1 MENNFDNSELEQ
13 FMRRKLESVTDGP
26 DDLVW
31 SGISAEQAKRNR
43 WLKARHYGPYTL
55 LVLLLAGGG
64 WLLTHQS
71 PSMPADVPASPPPV
85 IARQMSG
92 DTIVSDIEKM
102 AEAAE
107 KVPVL
112 LTHPLADASLPTWLP
127 RNSVPLDRL
136 RFRSDDGLEYVNAV
150 SGSRVSIPAR
160 GLVYAD
166 GSPVR
171 GEVELL
177 YREYRNVPDVLAS
190 NIPMHYTD
198 ARGEFFFN
206 SGGMFDVRVSQAGQ
220 EVFVAPGSTF
230 DVQFAATDQLSR
242 ASIFKFDETKG
253 DWVFAPEETAG
264 AGLTIGDAGLPLI
277 SSEAMVARENMD
289 GATPCVPATP
299 VLLPDD
305 DPAIWVRDAIT
316 TGRRIAAGELVL
328 PKWFRNNPDRP
339 DAFFTSA
346 LENSDVRLVYMKDNG
361 TNFFPQDMKGVFT
374 ELQALKGYYFVRT
387 GDTLKARGSKVVE
400 RIGKFSSKK
409 DTLKDSGKYIADPI
423 ETALRHNLSWRRV
436 EVQPEGGAN
445 CIITLGGKNE
455 DLRLHARLC
464 QSGEV
469 SRGKEV
475 DASAVF
481 AEYERLREERL
492 VNMHA
497 LIERLRHF
505 SQLALAFQPES
516 EWCMGAT
523 AWMVFFEKNR
533 SKMLLRYDS
542 LSKSGLTTDENKAR
556 TMFGAWQQKGRERV
570 FERTNQGAEGRSVG
584 SNLAISLQLT
594 GFGLHNLDQIFRMA
608 DQPRLVSAKYRTS
621 DGKAIAA
628 AGLRILDRRTRML
641 LAPNSPQAM
650 YRLSGRALDMILTAT
665 DGRVYYLPAETFAT
679 IDLRTCPAY
688 TFTMEDVT
696 DRVHSPL
703 AWAELLGI

>member
-13 FMRRKLESVTDGP
+13 FMRRKLESVNDTP

-31 SGISAEQAKRNR
+31 SEISAAQRNRNR
-43 WLKARHYGPYTL
+43 WLKVKHYGPYTL
-55 LVLLLAGGG
+55 LVLLLAGGS
-64 WLLTHQS
+64 WWWMHSSS
-71 PSMPADVPASPPPV
+71 PRPAELPAPPPPA
-85 IARQMSG
+85 IARQMGG
-92 DTIVSDIEKM
+92 DTILSDATQI
-102 AEAAE
+102 AEAPE
-107 KVPVL
+107 KASTM

-136 RFRSDDGLEYVNAV
+136 RFRADDGLEYVNAV

-177 YREYRNVPDVLAS
+177 YREYRNAPDILAS
-190 NIPMHYTD
+190 NIPMHYAD

-253 DWVFAPEETAG
+253 DWVFAPEETEG
-264 AGLTIGDAGLPLI
+264 AGLTLGNAGLPLI
-277 SSEAMVARENMD
+277 SSEAQVAQENMD
-289 GATPCVPATP
+289 GATPCVPSMP
-299 VLLPDD
+299 VLLPND
-305 DPAIWVRDAIT
+305 DPAVWVRDAVT
-316 TGRRIAAGELVL
+316 TGRSIAAGELAL

-361 TNFFPQDMKGVFT
+361 TNFFPQDMKAVFT
-374 ELQALKGYYFVRT
+374 ELQAFKGYYFVRT
-387 GDTLKARGSKVVE
+387 GDTLNIRGGKVAD
-400 RIGKFSSKK
+400 RTGKTSSQK
-409 DTLKDSGKYIADPI
+409 DPLKEKMQTIADPI
-423 ETALRHNLSWRRV
+423 ETALRNNLSWRRV
-436 EVQPEGGAN
+436 EVQPDGGAN
-445 CIITLGGKNE
+445 CIITLGGKKE

-464 QSGEV
+464 RSEEV
-469 SRGKEV
+469 GPGKEI
-475 DASAVF
+475 DANAVF
-481 AEYERLREERL
+481 AEYDRLREERL
-492 VNMHA
+492 SNMSA

-505 SQLALAFQPES
+505 SQLAPAFQPES
-516 EWCMGAT
+516 EWCLGAT

-533 SKMLLRYDS
+533 AKMLARYDS
-542 LSKSGLTTDENKAR
+542 LQKSGLATDENKAR
-556 TMFGAWQQKGRERV
+556 RMFENWQEKGRQLV
-570 FERTNQGAEGRSVG
+570 FEKTNEGAEDRSVG
-584 SNLAISLQLT
+584 SNLAISLKLT
-594 GFGLHNLDQIFRMA
+594 GFGLHNLDQIFRLA
-608 DQPRLVSAKYRTS
+608 DQPRLVSAKYRTPE
-621 DGKAIAA
+621 GRAIAA

-696 DRVHSPL
+696 DRVQSPL
-703 AWAELLGI
+703 AWAQLLGI